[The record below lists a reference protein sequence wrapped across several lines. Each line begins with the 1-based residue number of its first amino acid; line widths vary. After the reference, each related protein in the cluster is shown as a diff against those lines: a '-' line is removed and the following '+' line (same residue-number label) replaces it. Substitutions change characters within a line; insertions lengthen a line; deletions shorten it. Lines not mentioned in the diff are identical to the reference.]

1 MEMKVKRREWVKTA
15 AIIFL
20 AVLLVLTFFS
30 NTIMN
35 YSLPEVATQSV
46 QSGSINAKIRGTG
59 TVAANESYEVTVEQ
73 SHKVASV
80 LVKQGQQVKVDDVLF
95 RFEGGESDELKAAQ
109 DALDQAEQSYEK
121 SLIEA
126 GNAAAKENREIQKAR
141 DAYNEALAVYQQYS
155 TMSATQLA
163 KEQAAADA
171 KLQDLQRQKSE
182 LDTELSALESDTDY
196 TNAQAEVTS
205 ATADINSLTAEIEA
219 LRKQLASVGNM
230 RSAAEIRQEISD
242 LQSRNADKLA
252 KHDNNFQAFSK
263 LCNGE
268 EYLMRAYTEANNFES
283 LKDRIKDASLTDLSD
298 SDLGDMANDYI
309 NAYNALYDYYFGSPN
324 ITQLESELK
333 LAIEN
338 DANKDSNVSINQRIG
353 EKESSLSAADRRLS
367 RAKRTVSDYQDSI
380 AALKSDIQDLTF
392 AVTDQQAAV
401 DKLSKA
407 SSAASTMKSAK
418 DTLENLVFEQN
429 LADSASV
436 DMKAAKESIE
446 KQRENVEKLK
456 KAAEGGEVK
465 SPVNGTISSLSVS
478 AGQTANAGT
487 ALATIDVTDRGYTLK
502 IPVTNEQAKKVT
514 IGEQA
519 ELVNYWWGGDD
530 ITATLESIGTD
541 PANPGKGKQLTFRM
555 NGTVEPGQSITLSI
569 GQKSANY
576 DCLVPNSA
584 VRSDNNGSFVL
595 LVTSKSSPL
604 GNRYTATRVSVN
616 VLASDDTSTAVTG
629 LSAGDFVLTTSSKP
643 VSSGMQ
649 VRLADES

>member
-46 QSGSINAKIRGTG
+46 ESGTINAKIRGTG

-80 LVKQGQQVKVDDVLF
+80 LVKEGQEVKVDDVLF

-155 TMSATQLA
+155 SMSATQIATKLA
-163 KEQAAADA
+163 EAEV
-171 KLQDLQRQKSE
+171 KLKDLQ
-182 LDTELSALESDTDY
+182 TESTQADTDY
-196 TNAQAEVTS
+196 TNLSTSTEYTEAKNDLSSLQASV
-205 ATADINSLTAEIEA
+205 DSLTAKVEEYQAQLDKLQQGQNVQDQIAQKKSELNEAQATLKNLQNDVNYQNLSSLAQGVDSYMETYVTEPGFVELKALIIETNLKSDDA
-219 LRKQLASVGNM
+219 GAQEMAEAM
-230 RSAAEIRQEISD
+230 QAAYHAVKVAEDAVNTLSNELSD
-242 LQSRNADKLA
+242 LQQSQ
-252 KHDNNFQAFSK
+252 DNYDSYDAINSK
-263 LCNGE
+263 LVSAQRDLND
-268 EYLMRAYTEANNFES
+268 AES
-283 LKDRIKDASLTDLSD
+283 DLSSAQRTIRRYD
-298 SDLGDMANDYI
+298 SDLED
-309 NAYNALYDYYFGSPN
+309 
-324 ITQLESELK
+324 LK
-333 LAIEN
+333 NTKDRLAQKV
-338 DANKDSNVSINQRIG
+338 A
-353 EKESSLSAADRRLS
+353 
-367 RAKRTVSDYQDSI
+367 
-380 AALKSDIQDLTF
+380 
-392 AVTDQQAAV
+392 DQQAEY

-407 SSAASTMKSAK
+407 SSAASTMQTAK
-418 DTLENLVFEQN
+418 ETLENLVFEQG
-429 LADSASV
+429 LADSSSV

-446 KQRENVEKLK
+446 KQRESVEKLQK
-456 KAAEGGEVK
+456 ESEGGEVK
-465 SPVNGTISSLSVS
+465 SPVNGTVSSLSVS

-487 ALATIDVTDRGYTLK
+487 ALAKIDVTDRGYTIK

-530 ITATLESIGTD
+530 ITATLESVGAD
-541 PANPGKGKQLTFRM
+541 PSNPGKGKQLTFRLD
-555 NGTVEPGQSITLSI
+555 GAVEPGQSITLSI